1 MGGDSAGRCFGLI
14 RIVGGRERP
23 LSPRRLP
30 SLSTSAV
37 LVALC
42 QLSFAFSHRFSLLIP
57 EGGPPVVYFV
67 GCYCGDHEGLPFT
80 WSLSVA
86 RAFQTIRARQRTI
99 DLRAA
104 LLVSLPHMAD
114 GFHFVCYAPFWRSPF
129 RGRRPLL
136 PSGQLLFL
144 ARIGLF
150 REGSHV
156 FQRSLLFFFLY
167 LRQARPAHSFFALSI
182 SPPLAPPPT
191 KKHYEPCC
199 LLSPRRLS

>member
-1 MGGDSAGRCFGLI
+1 MFRADQNCRGQRETALASSSPVVVNKRCSCC
-14 RIVGGRERP
+14 P
-23 LSPRRLP
+23 LSV
-30 SLSTSAV
+30 V
-37 LVALC
+37 LCLFASI
-42 QLSFAFSHRFSLLIP
+42 QSFDP
-57 EGGPPVVYFV
+57 CGPPVVYFV

-104 LLVSLPHMAD
+104 LLVSLPDMAD
-114 GFHFVCYAPFWRSPF
+114 GFHFVCYSPFWRSPF

-156 FQRSLLFFFLY
+156 FHRSLLFFFLY

-182 SPPLAPPPT
+182 SPPLVPPPT